1 MSNLTSSAEQ
11 FDLKVWLTFIIP
23 SLIGVFLFMTPVP
36 MDGAMT
42 IPIAVMAK
50 AVKTAV
56 ASYIDLLI
64 TVIICI
70 TGVLSLVMKLFKPAA
85 LMKSAILKH
94 LFDVHWLWLVI
105 RLFGMAFII
114 LTVLSLNNPDLNSAL
129 PGVLQPIFTGITS
142 ENTGG
147 LVLKDLLPVLFSV
160 FILAGLLLPLL
171 LNFGLLELV
180 GTLLTKVMRPLFGVP
195 GRSAVDCATSWLGDG
210 SVGILMTAR
219 QYEEKHYTQREAA
232 IIGTTFSAVSIT
244 FCLVVLGQVGLE
256 QLFAPFYLTVCLA
269 GVVAA
274 LIVPRIPPLSFK
286 KDVFIDGSQ
295 PDPHKERVPHGKNI
309 LTHALHVA
317 LNKAKHSPGFAG
329 TMKEGIHNALDMV
342 FAVLP
347 IVMAVG
353 TFALVIAE
361 YTPIFAYLG
370 KPFIPFLELLQIPE
384 AEAAAQTI
392 MVGFADMFIPSIL
405 AAGTIESDVTRFI
418 IAAMSVTQLI
428 YMSEVGALLL
438 GSKIPVNI
446 FELFIIFI
454 LRTLI
459 TLPVIAVMAHWLVG
473 YGNK

>member
-1 MSNLTSSAEQ
+1 
-11 FDLKVWLTFIIP
+11 
-23 SLIGVFLFMTPVP
+23 
-36 MDGAMT
+36 
-42 IPIAVMAK
+42 
-50 AVKTAV
+50 
-56 ASYIDLLI
+56 
-64 TVIICI
+64 
-70 TGVLSLVMKLFKPAA
+70 MKK
-85 LMKSAILKH
+85 
-94 LFDVHWLWLVI
+94 
-105 RLFGMAFII
+105 
-114 LTVLSLNNPDLNSAL
+114 
-129 PGVLQPIFTGITS
+129 
-142 ENTGG
+142 
-147 LVLKDLLPVLFSV
+147 
-160 FILAGLLLPLL
+160 
-171 LNFGLLELV
+171 
-180 GTLLTKVMRPLFGVP
+180 
-195 GRSAVDCATSWLGDG
+195 
-210 SVGILMTAR
+210 
-219 QYEEKHYTQREAA
+219 KHYTQREAA

-256 QLFAPFYLTVCLA
+256 KLFAPFYLTVCLA
-269 GVVAA
+269 GVAAA

-295 PDPHKERVPHGKNI
+295 PDPHKERVPHDKNI

-317 LNKAKHSPGFAG
+317 LNKAKHSPGFTG
-329 TMKEGIHNALDMV
+329 TLKEGIHNALDMI

-459 TLPVIAVMAHWLVG
+459 TLPVIALMAHWLVG
-473 YGNK
+473 